1 MFKAIEM
8 KRMTPEKNNENRQEI
23 SAIKKIIAEMI
34 NLSSFLH
41 SYLNELSFLQAHRYR
56 YTIHIHLSQPVWKNR
71 VRLSILSK
79 SLVSTV
85 PSNTETNDTNH
96 TENPSGVIQPR
107 TKRIEIDLSRKVEVL
122 SSNLV
127 LALKSNS
134 MYPQF
139 LLNLSH

>member
-1 MFKAIEM
+1 M
-8 KRMTPEKNNENRQEI
+8 KRMTHEKNNENRQEI
-23 SAIKKIIAEMI
+23 RAIKKIIVEII
-34 NLSSFLH
+34 NSSSFLH
-41 SYLNELSFLQAHRYR
+41 SHLNELSFLQAHRYR

-79 SLVSTV
+79 SLVSTD
-85 PSNTETNDTNH
+85 PSNIVTNDTNN

-107 TKRIEIDLSRKVEVL
+107 TKRIEIDFSRKVEVL

>member
-1 MFKAIEM
+1 
-8 KRMTPEKNNENRQEI
+8 
-23 SAIKKIIAEMI
+23 MI
-34 NLSSFLH
+34 NSSSFLH

-79 SLVSTV
+79 SLVSTD
-85 PSNTETNDTNH
+85 PSNIVTNDTND

-107 TKRIEIDLSRKVEVL
+107 TKRIEIDFSRKVEVL